1 MWSSSMFELQVRPQ
15 EEQKTS
21 RMAKATRAGIND
33 IIFIY
38 YIIYSILADNKQKI
52 ISDIYFDRNGY
63 GSKATTLKD
72 AREKD
77 KTITLKDVE
86 QFFRKNVEV
95 KAKPRGY
102 NSFIAPYNHYT
113 YQIDLFLWDIMIL
126 MKSKSSEEG

>member
-52 ISDIYFDRNGY
+52 ISILIEADM
-63 GSKATTLKD
+63 
-72 AREKD
+72 
-77 KTITLKDVE
+77 
-86 QFFRKNVEV
+86 EV
-95 KAKPRGY
+95 R
-102 NSFIAPYNHYT
+102 
-113 YQIDLFLWDIMIL
+113 LLL
-126 MKSKSSEEG
+126 